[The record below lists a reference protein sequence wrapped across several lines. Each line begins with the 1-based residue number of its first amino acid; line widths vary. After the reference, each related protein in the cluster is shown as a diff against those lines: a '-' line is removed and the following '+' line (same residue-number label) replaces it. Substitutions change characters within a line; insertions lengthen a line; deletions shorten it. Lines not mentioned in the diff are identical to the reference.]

1 MKNFQ
6 VLKRNEDNSLLIEYE
21 TIAEMSVVIPSV
33 DGVEISGQALVDFLT
48 EKVNETNRLKAFSD
62 IDGSLSL
69 SLGIV

>member
-21 TIAEMSVVIPSV
+21 TIAEMSVVIPSE

-62 IDGSLSL
+62 IDGSLSS

>member
-33 DGVEISGQALVDFLT
+33 NGVEISGQALVGFLT

-62 IDGSLSL
+62 IDGSLSS
-69 SLGIV
+69 SLGIS